1 MRNRAFTL
9 IELLVVIAIIAILA
23 AILFPVFA
31 QAKVAAKGA
40 ASLSNIK
47 QLTTASMIYSSD
59 SDDVQMLYA
68 TINDLGAP
76 GDNQAPWSYIL
87 LPYNK
92 SVQMYQD
99 PLIGGKGDKSG
110 FYGNIDNLEYS
121 YSTQFTYVGQVH
133 SPIIYVGGGVTGMQQ
148 RPLSQT
154 ALAQP
159 ANTIFMAP
167 KRRITEG
174 PQWWYGAGWGFDNY
188 WGAGVP
194 RCSGGYTGVN
204 PQALCGPGLNAWG
217 IGSISSGTSNKI
229 EDGGL
234 TAGIA
239 FRKGGRGIFSY
250 ADGHAG
256 TLAPGQAAAGTN
268 YSPTQNQSALVM
280 TDITKYM
287 WDAD

>member
-1 MRNRAFTL
+1 MKRAFTL

-31 QAKVAAKGA
+31 QAKLAAKA
-40 ASLSNIK
+40 TASLSNVK
-47 QLTTASMIYSSD
+47 QLTTASMIYSGD
-59 SDDVQMLYA
+59 NDDMQMLSA

-76 GDNQAPWSYIL
+76 ADNMQPWSYIL

-92 SVQMYQD
+92 SVKMYQD
-99 PLIGGKGDKSG
+99 PLLGGQGDKSG
-110 FYGNIDNLEYS
+110 AYGNIENLEYT
-121 YSTQFTYVGQVH
+121 YSTQFSYASQIH
-133 SPIIYVGGGVTGMQQ
+133 SPIVYYGGGLSGLRET
-148 RPLSQT
+148 PLSQT
-154 ALAQP
+154 TLANP
-159 ANTIFMAP
+159 ANTIFLTP

-174 PQWWYGAGWGFDNY
+174 PQWWFGAGWGFDNY
-188 WGAGVP
+188 WGAGIP

-204 PQALCGPGLNAWG
+204 PQALCGPGLNSWG
-217 IGSISSGTSNKI
+217 IGSVSSWTNTKI
-229 EDGGL
+229 EDGSL
-234 TAGIA
+234 TGAVA
-239 FRKGGRGIFSY
+239 FRKSGRGVFAY

-268 YSPTQNQSALVM
+268 YAPTLNQSALVI